1 MDLFTSAD
9 FKIFALTG
17 FHERMAAII
26 LKIRPKLAS
35 IGEAL
40 APKISELVDQPL
52 FVHVAKHARR
62 TVNPPDDTWAAFG
75 ADRRGYKKDVH
86 FKVAVSRKCVRFLF
100 EAGPEY
106 YAKQDWAAEWARG
119 FSGFGPEL
127 RAAKGLTW
135 FSNEH
140 DEDAAAS
147 LRDLAPAE
155 IKRLGNELTR
165 KRDGQL
171 VFGRRVDASEFASL
185 SPKQVEKIA
194 LETFRPVATLFSL
207 HDVRRRAANV

>member
-1 MDLFTSAD
+1 MELFTSAD
-9 FKIFALTG
+9 FKIFGLSE
-17 FHERMAAII
+17 FHERMGAII
-26 LKIRPKLAS
+26 LKIRPKLTS

-86 FKVAVSRKCVRFLF
+86 FKVAVSRHCVRFLF

-106 YAKQDWAAEWARG
+106 YAKQDWAAGWARG
-119 FSGFGPEL
+119 FNSFGPGL
-127 RAAKGLTW
+127 RTAKALAW
-135 FSNEH
+135 FKNEH
-140 DEDAAAS
+140 DEDAAVS
-147 LRDLAPAE
+147 LKNLAPAE
-155 IKRLGNELTR
+155 IKKLGGELTR

-171 VFGRRVDASEFASL
+171 VFGRRIDASEFASL

-194 LETFRPVATLFSL
+194 VETFSPVAELFSL
-207 HDVRRRAANV
+207 YNARSRAAKV